1 MGDAW
6 HDHGL
11 VFSANNGEPIHLRNL
26 TARRFKPLLQQVG
39 LPMIRLYDLRHTCAS
54 LLLLDGRHPKVVSER
69 LGHASTAITMD
80 LHSHVVETLQDDAT
94 NRLGK
99 MLFRVDDDAQQ
110 SNGDQNKKPPSAP
123 DSSKVRKT
131 RRGLKFN
138 GAAGRNRTADTR
150 IFSPL
155 LYRLSYRGMLPW
167 RSELPTILNGGRNRV
182 RTCDPLLVR
191 QVLYR

>member
-110 SNGDQNKKPPSAP
+110 GDQTAITIKNRRPLRIRRKSGKP
-123 DSSKVRKT
+123 D
-131 RRGLKFN
+131 
-138 GAAGRNRTADTR
+138 GA
-150 IFSPL
+150 
-155 LYRLSYRGMLPW
+155 
-167 RSELPTILNGGRNRV
+167 
-182 RTCDPLLVR
+182 
-191 QVLYR
+191 